1 MKEIVVF
8 DTQEPEVKINY
19 RDPGMPLDDYVAG
32 CVRCGFQ
39 EIPARVIVYNTKE
52 GKLLRIMLEE

>member
-19 RDPGMPLDDYVAG
+19 MDPEMPLEDYVAG
-32 CVRCGFQ
+32 CVRCGFY
-39 EIPARVIVYNTKE
+39 EIPARVIAYNTKR
-52 GKLLRIMLEE
+52 GKLIRIMLE